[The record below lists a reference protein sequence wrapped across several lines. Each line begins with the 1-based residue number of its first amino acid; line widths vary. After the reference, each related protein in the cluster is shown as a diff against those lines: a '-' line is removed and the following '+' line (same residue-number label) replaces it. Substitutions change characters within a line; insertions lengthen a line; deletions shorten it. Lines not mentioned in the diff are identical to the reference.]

1 MKGFVFQRNLSV
13 LMRLHFLTVGWAL
26 KHGLTERP
34 DSGSPDAR
42 TIINLT
48 KFNSTYGFWCLLKY
62 NWTIC
67 SPLSHFLFQ
76 HFDIFFTFILGGQFL
91 LPQRANTEKREFLQL
106 QIWTR
111 QRGLSAWGIQ
121 PGPFAPCWANFIPQI
136 FQLFHFYTGRP
147 ILITPEGK

>member
-13 LMRLHFLTVGWAL
+13 LMRLHSLTVGWAL

-48 KFNSTYGFWCLLKY
+48 KFNSTYGFWFLLKY

-67 SPLSHFLFQ
+67 SPLSHFLFP

-91 LPQRANTEKREFLQL
+91 LPQNANIGKRAISQL
-106 QIWTR
+106 QNWMR
-111 QRGLSAWGIQ
+111 QRVSSAWGIQ
-121 PGPFAPCWANFIPQI
+121 TGPFAA
-136 FQLFHFYTGRP
+136 H
-147 ILITPEGK
+147 